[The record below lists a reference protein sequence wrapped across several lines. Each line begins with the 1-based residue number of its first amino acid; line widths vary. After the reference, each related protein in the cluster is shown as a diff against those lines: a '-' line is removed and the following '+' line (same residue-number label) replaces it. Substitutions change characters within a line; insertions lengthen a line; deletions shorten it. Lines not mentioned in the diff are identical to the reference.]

1 MPIEWPEPFGLV
13 MVEALAT
20 GTSVHP
26 STDWDA
32 ASTAVTLK

>member
-26 STDWDA
+26 SNWDA